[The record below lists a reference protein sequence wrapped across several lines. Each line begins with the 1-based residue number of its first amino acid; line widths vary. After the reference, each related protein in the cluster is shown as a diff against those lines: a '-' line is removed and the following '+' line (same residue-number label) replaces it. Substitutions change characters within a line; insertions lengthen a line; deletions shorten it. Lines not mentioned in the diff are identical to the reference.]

1 MKRILVID
9 DDANLLSILAEMLT
23 TAGYEVVE
31 ASNGKDGVRLYRQA
45 LFDLVVTDL
54 LMPEKDGLEVV
65 MELRKD
71 FPQVKIITVSGGGAY
86 GNSSLDTS
94 KLLGAVRT
102 LRKPFTEDQLLQAVQ
117 EVLESKE

>member
-71 FPQVKIITVSGGGAY
+71 FPQVKIITLSGGGAY
-86 GNSSLDTS
+86 GDSSLETS
-94 KLLGAVRT
+94 KALGAART
-102 LRKPFTEDQLLQAVQ
+102 LRKPFMEDQLLEAVR
-117 EVLESKE
+117 EVLESS